1 MKSLVFRIAALL
13 VAAIVFVVILS
24 TVAAFFVLRP
34 PISEDFSRVEARKL
48 ELLATLVERDRTA
61 AISAGAV
68 IRPQPNDGEADTEF
82 STVMSE
88 SLKRIGSSR
97 SSSVVRGDES
107 WTAIVSLQLA
117 DGNWLIA
124 PLRGLGPPPG
134 EWKRLLTWLALIIVG
149 SAFIAVFAA
158 TKITRPLQLI
168 ENAMADVGADGMFA
182 HIPETGNREL
192 RATAQAL
199 NRLSTRLRAATESR
213 MRLVAAAGHDLRTPM
228 TRMRLRAEFIEDDA
242 ERGKWFADLE
252 ELDSIADSAIRL
264 VREEVGASKP
274 EKLRLDTAVG
284 KIISEV
290 SALDLK
296 VKQGSLETITVYA
309 DPLALTR
316 ALRNLIINA
325 ATHGEAAMVTVERQ
339 AGKALVRIEDSG
351 PGVPPDL
358 LGQIFEP
365 FFRIDI
371 ARRKAIPGAGLGL
384 AIAKE
389 IIERF
394 NGGITVRNRVARG
407 LEVVVALPEASDD
420 AP

>member
-1 MKSLVFRIAALL
+1 MKSLVFRIATLL

-24 TVAAFFVLRP
+24 TVAAFFALRP
-34 PISEDFSRVEARKL
+34 PISNDFSSVEARKL
-48 ELLATLVERDRTA
+48 ELLATLVEKDRSA
-61 AISAGAV
+61 AVSAGAI
-68 IRPQPNDGEADTEF
+68 IRPQPSDREADTEF
-82 STVMSE
+82 ATIMSE
-88 SLKRIGSSR
+88 SLKRIGSPRAST
-97 SSSVVRGDES
+97 VVHGDEP
-107 WTAIVSLQLA
+107 WTALVSLQLA
-117 DGNWLIA
+117 DGDWLHT

-134 EWKRLLTWLALIIVG
+134 EWKRLLTWLVLIIVG

-168 ENAMADVGADGMFA
+168 ENAMAGVGSDGLLS

-213 MRLVAAAGHDLRTPM
+213 MRLVAAAGHDLRTPL
-228 TRMRLRAEFIEDDA
+228 TRMRLRAEFIKDKA
-242 ERGKWFADLE
+242 ERAKWFADLE

-274 EKLRLDTAVG
+274 ERVRLDAAIQRIVN
-284 KIISEV
+284 EM
-290 SALDLK
+290 SALKLTAE
-296 VKQGSLETITVYA
+296 QGHLETMTIFA

-325 ATHGEAAMVTVERQ
+325 ATHGEAAVVTVERQ
-339 AGKALVRIEDSG
+339 ADRAVVRIKDSG
-351 PGVPPDL
+351 PGVPTDL

-371 ARRKAIPGAGLGL
+371 ARRKAIPGAGLGM

-394 NGGITVRNRVARG
+394 NGSITVRNRTPRG
-407 LEVVVALPEASDD
+407 LEVIVTFPEATDETS
-420 AP
+420 

>member
-1 MKSLVFRIAALL
+1 MKSLIFRIAALL
-13 VAAIVFVVILS
+13 VAAIVTVVILS

-34 PISEDFSRVEARKL
+34 PISDEFSKVEARKL

-61 AISAGAV
+61 AVAAGAV
-68 IRPQPNDGEADTEF
+68 IRPQPSDGEVDTKF

-88 SLKRIGSSR
+88 SLTRIGSSR
-97 SSSVVRGDES
+97 SFSVVRGNES
-107 WTAIVSLQLA
+107 WTVIVSLQLA
-117 DGNWLIA
+117 DGSWLIA
-124 PLRGLGPPPG
+124 PLRGFGPPPG
-134 EWKRLLTWLALIIVG
+134 EWKRLTTWLALIIVG

-168 ENAMADVGADGMFA
+168 ENAMADVGADGLLT

-199 NRLSTRLRAATESR
+199 NRLSARLRTATESR

-228 TRMRLRAEFIEDDA
+228 TRMRLRAEFIKDDS

-264 VREEVGASKP
+264 VREEVGARKP
-274 EKLRLDTAVG
+274 ERLQLDAAVH
-284 KIISEV
+284 KIINEV

-296 VKQGSLETITVYA
+296 VEQGHLETMAVCA

-325 ATHGEAAMVTVERQ
+325 ATHGEAAVVTVERQ
-339 AGKALVRIEDSG
+339 TGKAVVRITDNG

-394 NGGITVRNRVARG
+394 HGGITVRNRTPRG
-407 LEVVVALPEASDD
+407 LEVIVTLPEAADD
-420 AP
+420 TP